1 MCISNSLHSSLTAG
15 LPLGFAAGVSVSLG
29 IGSLPLGFAAR
40 VSISLGIGSLPL
52 GFAAGVSVSLGIGG
66 LPLGFAAGVSVS
78 SGIGGLPLG
87 FAGVCHASHIQ
98 CSQILQVFFYLFTI
112 NLSAECTVTSSEI
125 DTT

>member
-40 VSISLGIGSLPL
+40 VSVSLGIGS
-52 GFAAGVSVSLGIGG
+52 

-98 CSQILQVFFYLFTI
+98 CSQILQVFFIYLPSI
-112 NLSAECTVTSSEI
+112 
-125 DTT
+125 